1 MNRHRVITEELTF
14 RETQKVLKTEPQTS
28 IYDVLTID
36 SIIKF
41 SKDKENIKSDRKRK
55 ALTLEMLLEYLDDNY
70 NVDDFF

>member
-14 RETQKVLKTEPQTS
+14 RETQKVLKTEQQTT
-28 IYDVLTID
+28 INDVLTID

-41 SKDKENIKSDRKRK
+41 SKDKKNIKSDRKRK

>member
-1 MNRHRVITEELTF
+1 MNRHRVISEELTF
-14 RETQKVLKTEPQTS
+14 RETQKVLNTEPQTS
-28 IYDVLTID
+28 INDVLTID

-41 SKDKENIKSDRKRK
+41 SKDKKNIKSDRKRK